1 MPTPLPAAIR
11 QSAESAFKT
20 DFSNVKVHIN
30 SSAAQQVGARAMTKG
45 DEIHFAPG
53 AYNPGSLQGQRLLAH
68 ELAHVVQQR
77 KGVPKAEG
85 SLQEREAR
93 VMAEAVLSGK
103 APVGVMTV
111 IPNKVSFPVAQVTR

>member
-1 MPTPLPAAIR
+1 
-11 QSAESAFKT
+11 
-20 DFSNVKVHIN
+20 
-30 SSAAQQVGARAMTKG
+30 MTKG

-53 AYNPGSLQGQRLLAH
+53 AYNPGSLQGQRLLGH

-111 IPNKVSFPVAQVTR
+111 IPNKVSFPVPQVTR